1 MPDDRLLPATR
12 WTAVAVV
19 PILLAAGVILYG
31 FPEDTADL
39 WAWPIK
45 PPLTALVI
53 GGGYL
58 SGAVFFARAVRAG
71 RWHMMALGLPA
82 ASVLTML
89 LLMATILHWELFD
102 HDHVAFW
109 AWLIVYLVTPVL
121 LPALWLFN
129 RRHDPGPDAPP
140 GPVVPGWTCTVVAIA
155 GAVQL
160 LVALAFFVRPS
171 LTEEYWPWP
180 LSPLTTR
187 TISAFLA
194 FIAVLLLGFAVERRW
209 TALRLLVDSAALGLA
224 LVAIG
229 VVRAYDDLTV
239 STPGRVAFLVV
250 LAGFVLGLLAV
261 RLTVRGA
268 PVGDPLARAR
278 EAPAT

>member
-1 MPDDRLLPATR
+1 MPDDRLLAATR
-12 WTAVAVV
+12 WTAAAVV
-19 PILLAAGVILYG
+19 PILVAAGVILYG
-31 FPEDTADL
+31 FPRDTADL

-82 ASVLTML
+82 ATVLTTL
-89 LLMATILHWELFD
+89 LLVATILHWSLFN

-109 AWLIVYLVTPVL
+109 AWLFVYVVTPVL
-121 LPALWLFN
+121 LPALWLLN
-129 RRHDPGPDAPP
+129 RRHDPGAAS
-140 GPVVPGWTCTVVAIA
+140 GAIPVVPGWTRAVVAAA

-160 LVALAFFVRPS
+160 VVALALFVRPS
-171 LTEEYWPWP
+171 LAERYWPWP

-187 TISAFLA
+187 TLSAFLA
-194 FIAVLLLGFAVERRW
+194 FIAVLLLGFLFERRW
-209 TALRLLVDSAALGLA
+209 TALRLLVDSAALGLV
-224 LVAIG
+224 LVGVG
-229 VVRAYDDLTV
+229 VVRAYGDLTV
-239 STPGRVAFLVV
+239 STLGRVTFLAV

-261 RLTVRGA
+261 RLTVRHS
-268 PVGDPLARAR
+268 PVQDRAALR
-278 EAPAT
+278 PT

>member
-1 MPDDRLLPATR
+1 MPDDRLLAATR

-19 PILLAAGVILYG
+19 PILVAAGVILYG
-31 FPEDTADL
+31 FPGDTADL
-39 WAWPIK
+39 WAWPIN

-58 SGAVFFARAVRAG
+58 SGAVFFARAVLSG

-82 ASVLTML
+82 ATVLTTL
-89 LLMATILHWELFD
+89 LLVATILHWELFN

-109 AWLIVYLVTPVL
+109 AWLVVYLVTPVL

-129 RRHDPGPDAPP
+129 RRHDPGSSPP
-140 GPVVPGWTCTVVAIA
+140 SGPVVPRWTCTVVAAA

-160 LVALAFFVRPS
+160 VVALAFFVRPS
-171 LTEEYWPWP
+171 LTEQYWPWP

-187 TISAFLA
+187 TLSAFLA
-194 FIAVLLLGFAVERRW
+194 FIAVLLLGFSLERRW
-209 TALRLLVDSAALGLA
+209 TALRLPVDSAALGLA

-229 VVRAYDDLTV
+229 VVRAYDDLTA
-239 STPGRVAFLVV
+239 STPGRVAFLAV
-250 LAGFVLGLLAV
+250 LVGYVWGLLAV
-261 RLTVRGA
+261 RLTVQDA
-268 PVGDPLARAR
+268 PVRDPDV
-278 EAPAT
+278 PADQASGT